1 MTGHTR
7 DVGSSSTSTGISP
20 HLTSSRSPASSG
32 APRKRT
38 WGGGLQQ
45 EDSRSSQTGSYNNS
59 GSGIP
64 DLLLEASL
72 GRLSLN
78 NTPHAINDSDCEQ
91 LQSYVQKLKYI
102 IGSNIPADSAYKE
115 YSAIKDKAKALCK
128 ALLQPSRSSHASSCP
143 SPRLPPSSLSD
154 VGLSLASELSDL
166 SLGTKAPS
174 GTNAPGDWLRS
185 PHVYNQRLDLVRTW
199 TNYLGDILIKL
210 KTSIATSYK
219 NLEVAASPGMVEQL
233 FRDKAFRTNT
243 ILRMRMASVADTK
256 VVNVL
261 DRHLREFDTFS
272 ADLSEMRNL
281 LHDAESGISPG
292 RTVEDIIISQ
302 RGDVVLEFAN
312 KDSDEFPVL
321 RFRVSSHMLAETSPL
336 FAHMFGEAEA
346 QPPTQGLDGPL
357 ALYWPSIS
365 EYTCADG
372 AEVKLLRMPQLELN
386 IGKSLEILLHAAHLH
401 NDKVPRD
408 IEFDTFV
415 AVAEACMRYQCTAPL
430 ELTVEYVW
438 LPMWIHKAT
447 ENIADGLLLISYAF
461 GLRGLFSR
469 MSKTAVLKIVDH
481 DDIQSRPFPPRVK
494 DKIWAMRTAKI
505 DQVHH
510 CCRTL
515 MQEYLRRE
523 PSGDTLRLPSGKS
536 RCSKGSHACDA
547 LSLGWLMMAFSE
559 TEILPQIMH
568 TTERPPLPK
577 RSLEQ
582 LINSLRFLNSPPD
595 SHPGPCD
602 FASTFRAAINDIFN
616 SIRGVTLFDVTGK
629 HGWALSKH
637 RAVQSQSTVNS
648 ERPQP
653 DHKAMERD
661 RGEVAFRVLSQLD
674 DIEDVYNAALASKSF
689 FRAFKDNEPA
699 ILRGLIAKCG
709 QPRRWT
715 IGGAETKEEA
725 RAELKMLRDNTR
737 SMQVRHEGTAVV
749 ENADGLQSSDTYS
762 QTTEYTS
769 QLSPTLDGNDPDSL
783 GIADDPAASPS
794 SLDGKMTREEAERIL
809 WPEAD
814 TIEPFEAGGRFKPF
828 SQSTD
833 IEDASGEEMRASTE
847 KFLAGEITFYDLE
860 HKSLVEKEEKNLSG
874 EHYQRIGLVR
884 TNFSMRADECS
895 ELI

>member
-1 MTGHTR
+1 MNSKLMPTE
-7 DVGSSSTSTGISP
+7 
-20 HLTSSRSPASSG
+20 
-32 APRKRT
+32 
-38 WGGGLQQ
+38 Q
-45 EDSRSSQTGSYNNS
+45 NS

-616 SIRGVTLFDVTGK
+616 SIRGVTLFDVTGQ

-749 ENADGLQSSDTYS
+749 ENADGLRSPDSYS

-814 TIEPFEAGGRFKPF
+814 TIEPFEAGGRFTPF